1 MQSPSDHFISNSRGP
16 SLITG
21 NYQNI
26 SFTYSEGK
34 KMSILIYHLVNTTD
48 CNKYVQAIIR
58 VKYDYYLLNSLI
70 VKMTLSKINLV
81 ACFQAAIL

>member
-1 MQSPSDHFISNSRGP
+1 
-16 SLITG
+16 
-21 NYQNI
+21 
-26 SFTYSEGK
+26 
-34 KMSILIYHLVNTTD
+34 MSILIYHLVNTTD

-81 ACFQAAIL
+81 ARFQAAIL